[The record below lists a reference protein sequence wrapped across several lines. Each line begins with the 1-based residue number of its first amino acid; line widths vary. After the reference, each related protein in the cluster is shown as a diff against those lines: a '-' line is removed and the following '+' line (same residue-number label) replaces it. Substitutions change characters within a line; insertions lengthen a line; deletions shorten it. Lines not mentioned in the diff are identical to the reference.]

1 MSYAALP
8 PVPQVGVP
16 EWQFQ
21 FLNGVKQNV
30 ELLTGQRGV
39 TGFEAVIS
47 GRVTV
52 QPIGELSIQQ
62 TSAQGSGFTISGSD
76 VPSLEDYGKL
86 LIDVNTLIGDVAYIK
101 AVLNVLIGQ
110 LQN

>member
-1 MSYAALP
+1 MTFSALP
-8 PVPQVGVP
+8 PVPQAGVP

-39 TGFEAVIS
+39 TGFEAIVTGQIS
-47 GRVTV
+47 V
-52 QPIGELSIQQ
+52 QPIGELGIQQ

-76 VPSLEDYGKL
+76 VPSLEDYGRL
-86 LIDVNTLIGDVAYIK
+86 LVDVNTLIGDVAYVK
-101 AVLNVLIGQ
+101 AVLNALIGQ
-110 LQN
+110 LQR

>member
-1 MSYAALP
+1 MTFSALP

-39 TGFEAVIS
+39 TGFEAIVTGQIS
-47 GRVTV
+47 V
-52 QPIGELSIQQ
+52 QPIGELGIQQ

-76 VPSLEDYGKL
+76 VASLDDYIKL

-101 AVLNVLIGQ
+101 AVLNALIGQ
-110 LQN
+110 LQR